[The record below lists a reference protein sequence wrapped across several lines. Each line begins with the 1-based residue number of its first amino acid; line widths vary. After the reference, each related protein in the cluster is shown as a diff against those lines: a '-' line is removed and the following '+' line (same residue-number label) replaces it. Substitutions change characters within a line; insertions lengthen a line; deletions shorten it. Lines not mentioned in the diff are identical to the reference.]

1 MAIQIYRPTTPG
13 RRQTSVNKPAVTK
26 KEPERSLIM
35 IKKQNAGRNNQ
46 GKITVFHQGN
56 GAKRYIRMVDFNRN
70 KYGIPATVTAIEYD
84 PGRGALIAL
93 VEYEDKEKR
102 YILAPEGLKVG
113 DTVISS
119 LEKVPVKVGN
129 RMKLENIPVGEMIH
143 DIELNPGTGGKIVR
157 GAGMSASFLAI
168 EGDYAQV
175 KLPSSEIRMI
185 PKTCSATIGVV
196 GNAEQGLVRIGSAGR
211 QRHLGI
217 RPTVRGK
224 AKNPCD
230 HPHGGGEGN
239 CPIGLTGPRTP
250 WGKPALGVKTRRK
263 KKASSRLIIQRRQ
276 KK

>member
-26 KEPERSLIM
+26 KEPEKSLIM
-35 IKKQNAGRNNQ
+35 IKKQHSGRNNQ
-46 GKITVFHQGN
+46 GKITVFHQGG
-56 GAKRYIRMVDFNRN
+56 GAKRYVRMVDFNRN
-70 KYGIPATVTAIEYD
+70 RYDMPATVAAIEYD

-93 VEYEDKEKR
+93 LEYEDKEKR
-102 YILAPEGLKVG
+102 YILAPDGLKVG

-119 LEKVPVKVGN
+119 LKKVPVRIGN
-129 RMKLENIPVGEMIH
+129 RMTLENIPVGEMIH

-157 GAGMSASFLAI
+157 GAGMSAAFLAI
-168 EGDYAQV
+168 EGDYAQI

-185 PKTCSATIGVV
+185 PKTCSATIGAI
-196 GNAEQGLVRIGSAGR
+196 GNAEHGLVRVGSAGR
-211 QRHLGI
+211 QRHKGI

-224 AKNPCD
+224 AKNPVD

-250 WGKPALGVKTRRK
+250 WGKKALGVKTRKK
-263 KKASSRLIIQRRQ
+263 KKASSRLIIQRR
-276 KK
+276 KKK

>member
-26 KEPERSLIM
+26 KEPEKGLIM

-46 GKITVFHQGN
+46 GKITVFHQGG
-56 GAKRYIRMVDFNRN
+56 GAKRYIRLVDFNRN
-70 KYGIPATVTAIEYD
+70 KYNMPAKVAAIEYD

-93 VEYEDKEKR
+93 IEYEDKEKR
-102 YILAPEGLKVG
+102 YILAPEGLKIG

-119 LEKVPVKVGN
+119 MDKVPVKVGN
-129 RMKLENIPVGEMIH
+129 RMTLQNIPVGEMIH

-157 GAGMSASFLAI
+157 GAGMSASLLAI
-168 EGDYAQV
+168 EGNHAQV
-175 KLPSSEIRMI
+175 KLPSSEIRLI
-185 PKTCSATIGVV
+185 SKTCSATIGVV

-224 AKNPCD
+224 AKNPVD

-263 KKASSRLIIQRRQ
+263 NRASNRFILQRR